1 MQNNYSFPNDGYQ
14 NDQII
19 SFLKNTKKITDFFS
33 ILEDGNNLELDIT
46 KLPTDEPET
55 AGILWNNGGLIS
67 ISQ

>member
-1 MQNNYSFPNDGYQ
+1 MGSYSFPNDGYQ

-33 ILEDGNNLELDIT
+33 ISEDGNNLELDIT

-55 AGILWNNGGLIS
+55 AGILWNNGGMIS

>member
-33 ILEDGNNLELDIT
+33 ISADGNNLELDIT

-55 AGILWNNGGLIS
+55 AGILWNNGGIIS